1 MNEEQQEEK
10 DEVLKNNTV
19 LEDHYKSVPI
29 KEFYKKG
36 TVLAEAT
43 QIHQTSWKQQT
54 INETLPAANRVEEAN
69 DVQASTLQIDTT
81 AKQTEDKGDD
91 SKAATKRQ
99 QKEDAK
105 VSALKK
111 LTQAKLK
118 FKNTIQKCFTDKEE
132 TKPYMNNK
140 GKI

>member
-1 MNEEQQEEK
+1 M
-10 DEVLKNNTV
+10 
-19 LEDHYKSVPI
+19 
-29 KEFYKKG
+29 
-36 TVLAEAT
+36 
-43 QIHQTSWKQQT
+43 
-54 INETLPAANRVEEAN
+54 
-69 DVQASTLQIDTT
+69 QIDTT